1 MVIVNLQEKNGV
13 YQSFL
18 NYKDNNRKRKQ
29 KRKSTGLAVRGNKKL
44 ALQKA
49 DEIRKEFEE
58 ELELSSLKHSKS
70 KVINDILLQII

>member
-13 YQSFL
+13 YQSVL
-18 NYKDNNRKRKQ
+18 NYKDNNEKRKQ

-70 KVINDILLQII
+70 KVK